1 MKLFSKYN
9 RINLLFTLII
19 FIAASVSFYFL
30 LRYVLIKE
38 VDESLGIEKEEIEIY
53 ASKYDTLH
61 ETLPVEDQLISY
73 KVVAQPE
80 KEHFVTLHR
89 YDSTEKENEP
99 IRQIIF

>member
-38 VDESLGIEKEEIEIY
+38 VDESLEIEKEEIEIY

-61 ETLPVEDQLISY
+61 EALPVEDQLISY

-80 KEHFVTLHR
+80 KLHFITLHR
-89 YDSTEKENEP
+89 YDSPNW
-99 IRQIIF
+99 